1 MPRISGAQRGEG
13 VQAVVFAL
21 QILEYL
27 AQHRSTVGVTDLA
40 RVFDTTKSRMHRHL
54 QTLVAAG
61 YVMREEE
68 TERYRSGARLI
79 AFGRAVAENF
89 ELTNAARPVME
100 SLRAS
105 LGHAVA
111 LSQPE
116 PDGMRVIATI
126 AGKSAFEIGVKP
138 GSMLAPHATAQGKL
152 LLAFGGDAAIE
163 RALGEVAAAQHA
175 LDASPNARRCAPRS
189 SRSGGRALRSR
200 RTSRCIGLNALA
212 APIFDALGTFVGAI
226 AIVDSIQFIPDDPSA
241 KQIRET
247 VEAGKRISVTID
259 AITAASRRRV
269 SRLPTE

>member
-1 MPRISGAQRGEG
+1 MPRISGALRGEG

-61 YVMREEE
+61 YVMREDE

-79 AFGRAVAENF
+79 AFGRAVADNF

-100 SLRAS
+100 SLRAA
-105 LGHAVA
+105 LGHPVA

-116 PDGMRVIATI
+116 LDGMRVIATI

-138 GSMLAPHATAQGKL
+138 GSMLPANATAQGKL
-152 LLAFGGDAAIE
+152 MLAYGSEA
-163 RALGEVAAAQHA
+163 VAAR
-175 LDASPNARRCAPRS
+175 LLSKSLPRNTPYTQTD
-189 SRSGGRALRSR
+189 RAALRAELEQVR
-200 RTSRCIGLNALA
+200 RQGWATAPNQSIIGLNALA

-226 AIVDSIQFIPDDPSA
+226 AIVDSIQFIPETPAA
-241 KQIRET
+241 KQIRQA
-247 VEAGKRISVTID
+247 VDAGKRISATIGYRG
-259 AITAASRRRV
+259 T
-269 SRLPTE
+269 

>member
-1 MPRISGAQRGEG
+1 MPRISGSQRGEG

-89 ELTNAARPVME
+89 ELTSAARPVME
-100 SLRAS
+100 ALRAS
-105 LGHAVA
+105 LGHAVT

-138 GSMLAPHATAQGKL
+138 GSMLAAHATAQGKL
-152 LLAFGGDAAIE
+152 MLAYGGAAVME
-163 RALGEVAAAQHA
+163 RSVARAL
-175 LDASPNARRCAPRS
+175 
-189 SRSGGRALRSR
+189 SRNTPATITDRAALRGEIEEVR
-200 RTSRCIGLNALA
+200 RRGWAVAPNQTVIGMNALA
-212 APIFDALGTFVGAI
+212 APIFDALGAFVGAV
-226 AIVDSIQFIPDDPSA
+226 AIVDSIQFIPADPAA
-241 KQIRET
+241 KQVRET
-247 VEAGKRISVTID
+247 VAAARKISTTIGL
-259 AITAASRRRV
+259 RGV
-269 SRLPTE
+269 

>member
-61 YVMREEE
+61 YVMRDDE

-79 AFGRAVAENF
+79 AFGRAVSENF
-89 ELTNAARPVME
+89 ELTSAARPVME
-100 SLRAS
+100 TLRAA

-111 LSQPE
+111 LSQPD
-116 PDGMRVIATI
+116 PDGMRVIATT

-138 GSMLAPHATAQGKL
+138 GSILATHATAQGKL
-152 LLAFGGDAAIE
+152 MLAYGGDAVME
-163 RALGEVAAAQHA
+163 RALAKSLTRNTPYSMTDRTTLRAEVDQI
-175 LDASPNARRCAPRS
+175 RRQGWAIAPS
-189 SRSGGRALRSR
+189 QSI
-200 RTSRCIGLNALA
+200 IGLNALA
-212 APIFDALGTFVGAI
+212 APIFDALGSFVGAI
-226 AIVDSIQFIPDDPSA
+226 AVVDSIQFIPEDPSA
-241 KQIRET
+241 KQIRQI
-247 VEAGKRISVTID
+247 VDAGRKISNTIGY
-259 AITAASRRRV
+259 RGN
-269 SRLPTE
+269 

>member
-40 RVFDTTKSRMHRHL
+40 RVFETTKSRMHRHL

-79 AFGRAVAENF
+79 AFGRAVSENF
-89 ELTNAARPVME
+89 EITSAARPVME
-100 SLRAS
+100 SLRAA

-116 PDGMRVIATI
+116 PDGMRVIATL
-126 AGKSAFEIGVKP
+126 AGKSAYEIGVKP
-138 GSMLAPHATAQGKL
+138 GSTLAAHATAQGKL
-152 LLAFGGDAAIE
+152 MLAYGDEAAIDRALTNKSLTRNTPYTATE
-163 RALGEVAAAQHA
+163 RAPLRAELEQVRKQGWAIA
-175 LDASPNARRCAPRS
+175 PNQS
-189 SRSGGRALRSR
+189 I
-200 RTSRCIGLNALA
+200 IGLNALA
-212 APIFDALGTFVGAI
+212 APILDALGTFVGAI
-226 AIVDSIQFIPDDPSA
+226 AVVDSVQFIPETPSA
-241 KQIRET
+241 KQIKQI
-247 VEAGKRISVTID
+247 VDAGKRISTSIGY
-259 AITAASRRRV
+259 R
-269 SRLPTE
+269 EK

>member
-1 MPRISGAQRGEG
+1 MRLRASMTRREETICAPGTRGCARSLRNPRSNEPEESEMPRISGAQRGEG

-40 RVFDTTKSRMHRHL
+40 RVFETTKSRMHRHL

-100 SLRAS
+100 SLRSS

-138 GSMLAPHATAQGKL
+138 GSMLAPHTTAQGKL
-152 LLAFGGDAAIE
+152 MLAFGGDAAE
-163 RALGEVAAAQHA
+163 RAL
-175 LDASPNARRCAPRS
+175 
-189 SRSGGRALRSR
+189 
-200 RTSRCIGLNALA
+200 
-212 APIFDALGTFVGAI
+212 
-226 AIVDSIQFIPDDPSA
+226 A
-241 KQIRET
+241 K
-247 VEAGKRISVTID
+247 
-259 AITAASRRRV
+259 
-269 SRLPTE
+269 

>member
-21 QILEYL
+21 QVLEYL

-100 SLRAS
+100 TLRAS

-152 LLAFGGDAAIE
+152 LLAFGGDTATE
-163 RALGEVAAAQHA
+163 RALAKP
-175 LDASPNARRCAPRS
+175 LPRS
-189 SRSGGRALRSR
+189 TPSTITERASLRAESELIR
-200 RTSRCIGLNALA
+200 RQGFAIAPNQSVLGLNALA
-212 APIFDALGTFVGAI
+212 APIFDALGTFIGAI

-241 KQIRET
+241 RQIRET
-247 VEAGKRISVTID
+247 VAAGKRISVTIGY
-259 AITAASRRRV
+259 RGG
-269 SRLPTE
+269 